1 MDLVVA
7 PTRDAAHHDGR
18 RGLRRGVTAATATAL
33 VVGML
38 PLLAP
43 GATAIEPQPET
54 TWETG
59 VISGIA
65 DGDTVSVDIDSAA
78 DPQFIA
84 PANPSA
90 RSYCDERVN
99 PDGTMP
105 ADGDLDRCRI
115 RLIGIQAPEKA
126 GASGGSALEQCR
138 ASSATQALAAVLPRG
153 TRVQLRSISVRSTE
167 DNYSGG
173 RLARTVYYE
182 ATPGTWVDAG
192 RAVLGGGHAM
202 WFPHSLGDA
211 EKPEYAHNLEYRR
224 LVDAAAAARRGLWS
238 AGYCGSSA
246 PAAVRTWVVSDPIGD
261 DAGNEYMV
269 VKNDSAAPLD
279 VSGWTVRDSS
289 LTTFTFPAGTTIG
302 ARDHLR
308 VFTGSGAPGTPT
320 ARDFHFNGPSQM
332 FVNWDP
338 TAGYFHGDAAYV
350 YDPQPGY
357 AYGNLRA
364 WFHYP
369 CDGASCTD
377 PLVGRIR
384 FGAISYNPPGA
395 DTAAG
400 EYVEVVNTTAA
411 PVPLGGYAFTRR
423 GSQFPFPAGTVLAP
437 GATLRVSVGTGT
449 DDASTVHMGRTSS
462 LLTNTGDLLAL
473 ANLNHAP
480 VDCRAWG
487 GYSCAGQPVSG
498 PLQQPG
504 ESPTPAPAPPP
515 APVTTTPATTSPVA
529 TSTRPGAPD
538 SVRVKKSKRRLVVR
552 WAAPA
557 PNGSA
562 AVKKYRAKVYRV
574 KANGKLKY
582 RAKCYAKASKLKCR
596 TKKLTRRTT
605 YVVKVQARNRKGY
618 GPASALVTYRLK

>member
-1 MDLVVA
+1 MDLVGA
-7 PTRDAAHHDGR
+7 PERDATHRAVGGGPR
-18 RGLRRGVTAATATAL
+18 RGMSAATAAAL
-33 VVGML
+33 VVGLL

-59 VISGIA
+59 TISGIA

-84 PANPSA
+84 PADPSA
-90 RSYCDERVN
+90 RSYCAERVN
-99 PDGTMP
+99 PDGTLP

-126 GASGGSALEQCR
+126 GAAGGSALEQCR
-138 ASSATQALAAVLPRG
+138 ASSATAALAGVLPRG

-167 DNYSGG
+167 DDYSGG

-202 WFPHSLGDA
+202 WFPHSLGDT

-224 LVDAAAAARRGLWS
+224 LVDGAAAARRGLWS
-238 AGYCGSSA
+238 AGYCGTSA
-246 PAAVRTWVVSDPIGD
+246 PASVRTWVVSDPIGD
-261 DAGNEYMV
+261 DAGNEFMV
-269 VKNDSAAPLD
+269 VQNDSAAPLD

-308 VFTGSGAPGTPT
+308 VLTGSGAPGTPT

-338 TAGYFHGDAAYV
+338 SAGYFHGDAAYV
-350 YDPQPGY
+350 YDAQPGY

-369 CDGASCTD
+369 CDGASCAD

-400 EYVEVVNTTAA
+400 EYVEVVNISPA
-411 PVPLGGYAFTRR
+411 PVSLGGYAFTRR
-423 GSQFPFPAGTVLAP
+423 GSQFPFPATTVLAP
-437 GATLRVSVGTGT
+437 RATLRVSVGTGA
-449 DDASTVHMGRTSS
+449 DDASTLHMGRTSS
-462 LLTNTGDLLAL
+462 LLTNAGDLLAL

-487 GYSCAGQPVSG
+487 GYSCAGKPVSG

-504 ESPTPAPAPPP
+504 EATIAFPPAPAPAT
-515 APVTTTPATTSPVA
+515 APGAA
-529 TSTRPGAPD
+529 ATRPAAPT
-538 SVRVKKSKRRLVVR
+538 SVTVKRSKRRLVVR
-552 WAAPA
+552 WAAPE

-562 AVKKYRAKVYRV
+562 AVRKYRAKVYRV

-582 RAKCYAKASKLKCR
+582 RAKCYAKASKLTCR

-605 YVVKVQARNRKGY
+605 YVVTVQARNAKGY
-618 GPASALVTYRLK
+618 GPAAAPVTYRLK